1 MGIEIN
7 RDETVRLAREIAEA
21 MGETVDD
28 LIHQLVVDRHAQL
41 SRPIIG
47 SPEYEAQKRAFFA
60 ELDARRIVDPRP
72 WKQIEEPE
80 AELFYDL
87 IRAAL
92 APKLCAVSFVELVEV
107 FARRMDERDPLAAAQ
122 RIVETLGVSIIALS
136 VDQAV
141 LASQA
146 RNVYGRGRH
155 VAGLNFG
162 DVFVYALAKSLDEP
176 LLFKG
181 NDFIHTD
188 VKRAAP

>member
-1 MGIEIN
+1 M
-7 RDETVRLAREIAEA
+7 
-21 MGETVDD
+21 
-28 LIHQLVVDRHAQL
+28 
-41 SRPIIG
+41 
-47 SPEYEAQKRAFFA
+47 
-60 ELDARRIVDPRP
+60 IVDTSALAA
-72 WKQIEEPE
+72 IAIGEPE

-107 FARRMDERDPLAAAQ
+107 FARRTDEPDPLAAAQ
-122 RIVETLGVSIIALS
+122 RIVEALGVSIVALS
-136 VDQAV
+136 VEQAV

-146 RNVYGRGRH
+146 RNFYGKGRD
-155 VAGLNFG
+155 VADLNFG

>member
-1 MGIEIN
+1 M
-7 RDETVRLAREIAEA
+7 
-21 MGETVDD
+21 
-28 LIHQLVVDRHAQL
+28 
-41 SRPIIG
+41 
-47 SPEYEAQKRAFFA
+47 
-60 ELDARRIVDPRP
+60 IVDTSALAA
-72 WKQIEEPE
+72 IALGEPE

-107 FARRMDERDPLAAAQ
+107 FARRTDEPDPLAAAQ
-122 RIVETLGVSIIALS
+122 RIVEALGVSIVALS
-136 VDQAV
+136 VEQAV

-146 RNVYGRGRH
+146 RNVYGKRRH
-155 VAGLNFG
+155 VADLNFG